1 VRAIIKDDQVILV
14 TRHTENR
21 GGLEVTL
28 YEVIGSDKPG
38 KGARKRQLNMPIE
51 LTDMVQ
57 GFISALRAGDG

>member
-1 VRAIIKDDQVILV
+1 
-14 TRHTENR
+14 
-21 GGLEVTL
+21 L

-38 KGARKRQLNMPIE
+38 KGARKRQLNMSIE